1 MTEHQITSEDQLRA
15 LLGDPIHPLVVAKS
29 TAILTPSIKKYIE
42 MSPFAALATHAP
54 DGSSDVSPRGDP
66 PGWVHIKDEKTLV
79 LPERPG
85 NKRLDSVINIINQ
98 PKMSLL
104 FMIPDV
110 LETVRINGSAIIST
124 DPDLLELF
132 PINGK
137 LPELCIVVTVEEALG
152 HCSKAYRR
160 SKLWDVDYKSKEHA
174 PSLAQLMSD
183 HLNLDQ
189 DMSQELDDGIE
200 NDTKERM
207 Y

>member
-1 MTEHQITSEDQLRA
+1 MNYQITSEDQLREMM
-15 LLGDPIHPLVVAKS
+15 GEPVHPLVVDKS
-29 TAILTPSIKKYIE
+29 TPVLSPSIKKFIE

-54 DGSSDVSPRGDP
+54 DGSTDISPRGDP

-85 NKRLDSVINIINQ
+85 NKRLDSVINIIKQ

-104 FMIPDV
+104 FMIPNV
-110 LETVRINGSAIIST
+110 LETVRVNGSAIISS
-124 DPDLLELF
+124 DPDLLSLF

-137 LPELCIVVTVEEALG
+137 LPEIAIVVTIEEALG

-160 SKLWDVDYKSKEHA
+160 SKLWENDYKPNDKV
-174 PSLAQLMSD
+174 PTLAELMSD
-183 HLNLDQ
+183 HLQLDQ
-189 DMSQELDDGIE
+189 GLSKELDDGIAS
-200 NDTKERM
+200 DVRERM

>member
-1 MTEHQITSEDQLRA
+1 MDHQIMSEDQLRT
-15 LLGDPIHPLVVAKS
+15 LMGDPIHPLVLDKS
-29 TAILTPSIKKYIE
+29 TSVLTPSIKKYIE

-54 DGSSDVSPRGDP
+54 DGSSDISPRGDP
-66 PGWVHIKDEKTLV
+66 PGWVHIKDEKTLI

-85 NKRLDSVINIINQ
+85 NKRLDSVINIIEQ

-110 LETVRINGSAIIST
+110 LETVRINGSAIISV
-124 DPDLLELF
+124 DPGLLDLF

-137 LPELCIVVTVEEALG
+137 LPELVIVVTIEEALG

-160 SKLWDVDYKSKEHA
+160 SKLWEDDFKPKEKA
-174 PSLAQLMSD
+174 PTLAQLMSD

-189 DMSQELDDGIE
+189 GLSKELDDGIAS
-200 NDTKERM
+200 DVKERM

>member
-1 MTEHQITSEDQLRA
+1 MNYQITSEDQLREMM
-15 LLGDPIHPLVVAKS
+15 GEPVHPLVVDKS
-29 TAILTPSIKKYIE
+29 TPVLSPSIKKFIE

-54 DGSSDVSPRGDP
+54 DGSTDISPRGDP

-85 NKRLDSVINIINQ
+85 NKRMDSVINIIKQ

-104 FMIPDV
+104 FMIPNV
-110 LETVRINGSAIIST
+110 LETVRVNGSAIISS
-124 DPDLLELF
+124 DPDLLSLF

-137 LPELCIVVTVEEALG
+137 LPEIAIVVTIEEALG

-160 SKLWDVDYKSKEHA
+160 SKLWENDYKPNDKV
-174 PSLAQLMSD
+174 PTLAELMSD
-183 HLNLDQ
+183 HLQLDLGL
-189 DMSQELDDGIE
+189 SKELDDGIAS
-200 NDTKERM
+200 DVRERM

>member
-1 MTEHQITSEDQLRA
+1 M
-15 LLGDPIHPLVVAKS
+15 GDPIHPLVLDKS
-29 TAILTPSIKKYIE
+29 TSVLTPSIKKYIE

-54 DGSSDVSPRGDP
+54 DGSSDISPRGDP
-66 PGWVHIKDEKTLV
+66 PGWVHIKDEKTLI

-85 NKRLDSVINIINQ
+85 NKRLDSVINIIEQ

-110 LETVRINGSAIIST
+110 LETVRINGSAIISV
-124 DPDLLELF
+124 DPGLLDLF

-137 LPELCIVVTVEEALG
+137 LPELVIVVTIEEALG

-160 SKLWDVDYKSKEHA
+160 SKLWEDDFKPKEKA
-174 PSLAQLMSD
+174 PTLAQLMSD

-189 DMSQELDDGIE
+189 GLSKELDDGIAG
-200 NDTKERM
+200 DVKERM

>member
-1 MTEHQITSEDQLRA
+1 MEHQITSEDQLRN
-15 LLGDPIHPLVVAKS
+15 LMGDPIHPLVLDKS
-29 TAILTPSIKKYIE
+29 TSVLSPSIKKYIE

-54 DGSSDVSPRGDP
+54 DGSTDISPRGDP
-66 PGWVHIKDEKTLV
+66 PGWVHIKDEKTLI

-85 NKRLDSVINIINQ
+85 NKRLDSVINIIKQ

-110 LETVRINGSAIIST
+110 LETVRINGSAIISV
-124 DPDLLELF
+124 DPGLLDLF

-137 LPELCIVVTVEEALG
+137 LPELVIVVTIEEALG

-160 SKLWDVDYKSKEHA
+160 SKLWEDDFKPKEKA
-174 PSLAQLMSD
+174 PTLAQLMSD
-183 HLNLDQ
+183 HLDLDQ
-189 DMSQELDDGIE
+189 GLSKELDDGIAS
-200 NDTKERM
+200 DVKERM

>member
-1 MTEHQITSEDQLRA
+1 M
-15 LLGDPIHPLVVAKS
+15 GDPIHPLVLDKS
-29 TAILTPSIKKYIE
+29 TSVLTPSIKKYIE

-54 DGSSDVSPRGDP
+54 DGSSDISPRGDP
-66 PGWVHIKDEKTLV
+66 PGWVHIKDEKTLI

-85 NKRLDSVINIINQ
+85 NKRLDSVINIIEQ

-110 LETVRINGSAIIST
+110 LETVRINGSAIISV
-124 DPDLLELF
+124 DPGLLDLF

-137 LPELCIVVTVEEALG
+137 LPELVIVVTIEEALG

-160 SKLWDVDYKSKEHA
+160 SKLWEDDFKPKEKA
-174 PSLAQLMSD
+174 PTLAQLMSD

-189 DMSQELDDGIE
+189 GLSKELDDGIAS
-200 NDTKERM
+200 DVKERM

>member
-1 MTEHQITSEDQLRA
+1 MNYQITSEDQLREMM
-15 LLGDPIHPLVVAKS
+15 GEPVHPLVVDKS
-29 TAILTPSIKKYIE
+29 TPVLSPSIKKFIK

-54 DGSSDVSPRGDP
+54 DGSTDISPRGDP

-85 NKRLDSVINIINQ
+85 NKRLDSVINIIKQ

-104 FMIPDV
+104 FMIPNV
-110 LETVRINGSAIIST
+110 LETVRVNGSAIISS
-124 DPDLLELF
+124 DPDLLSLF

-137 LPELCIVVTVEEALG
+137 LPEIAIVVTIEEALG

-160 SKLWDVDYKSKEHA
+160 SKLWENDYK
-174 PSLAQLMSD
+174 PNDRVPTLAELMSD
-183 HLNLDQ
+183 HLQLDLGL
-189 DMSQELDDGIE
+189 SKELDDGIAS
-200 NDTKERM
+200 DVRERM

>member
-1 MTEHQITSEDQLRA
+1 MNYQITSEDQLREMI
-15 LLGDPIHPLVVAKS
+15 GEPVHPLVVDKS
-29 TAILTPSIKKYIE
+29 TPVLSPSIKKFIE

-54 DGSSDVSPRGDP
+54 DGATDISPRGDP

-85 NKRLDSVINIINQ
+85 NKRLDSVINIIKQ

-104 FMIPDV
+104 FMIPNV
-110 LETVRINGSAIIST
+110 LETVRVNGSAIISS
-124 DPDLLELF
+124 DPDLLSLF

-137 LPELCIVVTVEEALG
+137 LPEIAIVVTIEEALG

-160 SKLWDVDYKSKEHA
+160 SKLWENDYK
-174 PSLAQLMSD
+174 PNDRVPTLAELMSD
-183 HLNLDQ
+183 HLQLDQ
-189 DMSQELDDGIE
+189 GLSKELDDGIAS
-200 NDTKERM
+200 DVRERM

>member
-1 MTEHQITSEDQLRA
+1 MDHQIMSEDQLRT
-15 LLGDPIHPLVVAKS
+15 LMGEPIHPLVLDKS
-29 TAILTPSIKKYIE
+29 TSVLTPSIKKYIE

-54 DGSSDVSPRGDP
+54 DGSSDISPRGDP
-66 PGWVHIKDEKTLV
+66 PGWVHIKDEKTLI

-85 NKRLDSVINIINQ
+85 NKRLDSVINIIEQ

-110 LETVRINGSAIIST
+110 LETVRINGSAIISV
-124 DPDLLELF
+124 DPGLLDLF

-137 LPELCIVVTVEEALG
+137 LPELVIVVTIEEALG

-160 SKLWDVDYKSKEHA
+160 SKLWEDDFKPKEKA
-174 PSLAQLMSD
+174 PTLAQLMSD

-189 DMSQELDDGIE
+189 GLSKELDDGIAS
-200 NDTKERM
+200 DVKERM

>member
-1 MTEHQITSEDQLRA
+1 MNYQITSEDQLREMM
-15 LLGDPIHPLVVAKS
+15 GEPVHPLVVDKS
-29 TAILTPSIKKYIE
+29 TPVLSPSIKKFIE

-54 DGSSDVSPRGDP
+54 DGSTDISPRGDP

-85 NKRLDSVINIINQ
+85 NKRLDSVINIIKQ

-104 FMIPDV
+104 FMIPNV
-110 LETVRINGSAIIST
+110 LETVRVNGSAIISS
-124 DPDLLELF
+124 DPDLLSLF

-137 LPELCIVVTVEEALG
+137 LPEIAIIVTIEEALG

-160 SKLWDVDYKSKEHA
+160 SKLWENDYKPNDKV
-174 PSLAQLMSD
+174 PTLAELMSD
-183 HLNLDQ
+183 HLQLDLGL
-189 DMSQELDDGIE
+189 SKELDDGIAS
-200 NDTKERM
+200 DVRERM

>member
-1 MTEHQITSEDQLRA
+1 MTEHQITSEDLLRA

-79 LPERPG
+79 LHERPG
-85 NKRLDSVINIINQ
+85 NNRLDSVINIINQ

-137 LPELCIVVTVEEALG
+137 LPELCIVVAVEEALG
-152 HCSKAYRR
+152 HLSII
-160 SKLWDVDYKSKEHA
+160 H
-174 PSLAQLMSD
+174 
-183 HLNLDQ
+183 
-189 DMSQELDDGIE
+189 I
-200 NDTKERM
+200 
-207 Y
+207 

>member
-1 MTEHQITSEDQLRA
+1 MNYQITSEDQLREMM
-15 LLGDPIHPLVVAKS
+15 GEPVHPLVVDKS
-29 TAILTPSIKKYIE
+29 TPVLSPSIKKFIE

-54 DGSSDVSPRGDP
+54 DGSTDISPRGDP

-85 NKRLDSVINIINQ
+85 NKRLDSVINIIKQ

-104 FMIPDV
+104 FMIPNV
-110 LETVRINGSAIIST
+110 LETVRVNGSAIISS
-124 DPDLLELF
+124 DPDLLSLF

-137 LPELCIVVTVEEALG
+137 LPEIAIIVTIEEALG

-160 SKLWDVDYKSKEHA
+160 SKLWENDYR
-174 PSLAQLMSD
+174 PNDRVPTLAELMSD
-183 HLNLDQ
+183 HLQLDLGL
-189 DMSQELDDGIE
+189 SKELDDGIAS
-200 NDTKERM
+200 DVRERM

>member
-1 MTEHQITSEDQLRA
+1 MNYQITSEDQLREMI
-15 LLGDPIHPLVVAKS
+15 GEPVHPLVVDKS
-29 TAILTPSIKKYIE
+29 TPVLSPSIKKFIE

-54 DGSSDVSPRGDP
+54 DGSTDISPRGDP

-85 NKRLDSVINIINQ
+85 NKRLDSVINIIKQ

-104 FMIPDV
+104 FMIPNV
-110 LETVRINGSAIIST
+110 LETVRVNGSAIISS
-124 DPDLLELF
+124 DPDLLSLF

-137 LPELCIVVTVEEALG
+137 LPEIAIVVTIEEALG

-160 SKLWDVDYKSKEHA
+160 SKLWENDYKPNDKV
-174 PSLAQLMSD
+174 PTLAELMSD
-183 HLNLDQ
+183 HLQLDLGL
-189 DMSQELDDGIE
+189 SKELDDGIAS
-200 NDTKERM
+200 DVRERM

>member
-1 MTEHQITSEDQLRA
+1 MNYQITSEDQLREMM
-15 LLGDPIHPLVVAKS
+15 GEPVHPLVVDKS
-29 TAILTPSIKKYIE
+29 TPVLSPSIKKFIE

-54 DGSSDVSPRGDP
+54 DGSTDISPRGDP

-85 NKRLDSVINIINQ
+85 NKRLDSVINIIKQ

-104 FMIPDV
+104 FMIPNV
-110 LETVRINGSAIIST
+110 LETVRVNGSAIISS
-124 DPDLLELF
+124 DPDLLSLF

-137 LPELCIVVTVEEALG
+137 LPEIAIVVTIEEALG

-160 SKLWDVDYKSKEHA
+160 SKLWENDYKPNDKV
-174 PSLAQLMSD
+174 PTLAELMSD
-183 HLNLDQ
+183 HLQLDLGL
-189 DMSQELDDGIE
+189 SKELDDGIAS
-200 NDTKERM
+200 DVRERM

>member
-1 MTEHQITSEDQLRA
+1 MNYQITSEDQLREMM
-15 LLGDPIHPLVVAKS
+15 GEPVHPLVVDKS
-29 TAILTPSIKKYIE
+29 TPVLSPSIKKFIE

-54 DGSSDVSPRGDP
+54 DGSTDISPRGDP

-85 NKRLDSVINIINQ
+85 NKRLDSVINIIKQ

-104 FMIPDV
+104 FMIPNV
-110 LETVRINGSAIIST
+110 LETVRVNGSAIISS
-124 DPDLLELF
+124 DPDLLSLF

-137 LPELCIVVTVEEALG
+137 LPEIAIVVTIEEALG

-160 SKLWDVDYKSKEHA
+160 SKLWENDYR
-174 PSLAQLMSD
+174 PNDRVPTLAELMSD
-183 HLNLDQ
+183 HLQLDLGL
-189 DMSQELDDGIE
+189 SKELDDGIAS
-200 NDTKERM
+200 DVRERM

>member
-1 MTEHQITSEDQLRA
+1 MNYQITSEDQLREMM
-15 LLGDPIHPLVVAKS
+15 GEPVHPLVVDKS
-29 TAILTPSIKKYIE
+29 TPVLSPSIKKFIE

-54 DGSSDVSPRGDP
+54 DGSTDISPRGDP

-85 NKRLDSVINIINQ
+85 NKRLDSVINIIKQ

-104 FMIPDV
+104 FMIPNV
-110 LETVRINGSAIIST
+110 LETVRVNGSAIISS
-124 DPDLLELF
+124 DPDLLSLF

-137 LPELCIVVTVEEALG
+137 LPEIAIVVTIEEALG

-160 SKLWDVDYKSKEHA
+160 SKLWENDYK
-174 PSLAQLMSD
+174 PNDRVPTLAELMSD
-183 HLNLDQ
+183 HLQLDLGL
-189 DMSQELDDGIE
+189 SKELDDGIAS
-200 NDTKERM
+200 DVRERM

>member
-1 MTEHQITSEDQLRA
+1 MNYQITSEDQLREMI
-15 LLGDPIHPLVVAKS
+15 GEPVHPLVVDKS
-29 TAILTPSIKKYIE
+29 TSVLSPSIKKFIE

-54 DGSSDVSPRGDP
+54 DGSTDISPRGDP

-85 NKRLDSVINIINQ
+85 NKRLDSVINIIKQ

-104 FMIPDV
+104 FMIPNV
-110 LETVRINGSAIIST
+110 LETVRVNGSAIISS
-124 DPDLLELF
+124 DPDLLSLF

-137 LPELCIVVTVEEALG
+137 LPEIAIVVTIEEALG

-160 SKLWDVDYKSKEHA
+160 SKLWENDYKPNDKV
-174 PSLAQLMSD
+174 PTLAELMSD
-183 HLNLDQ
+183 HLQLDLGL
-189 DMSQELDDGIE
+189 SKELDDGIAS
-200 NDTKERM
+200 DVRERM

>member
-1 MTEHQITSEDQLRA
+1 MNYQITSEDQLREMM
-15 LLGDPIHPLVVAKS
+15 GEPVHPLVVDKS
-29 TAILTPSIKKYIE
+29 TPVLSPSIKKFIE

-54 DGSSDVSPRGDP
+54 DGSTDISPRGDP

-85 NKRLDSVINIINQ
+85 NKRLDSVINIIKQ

-104 FMIPDV
+104 FMIPNV
-110 LETVRINGSAIIST
+110 LETVRVNGSAIISS
-124 DPDLLELF
+124 DPDLLSLF

-137 LPELCIVVTVEEALG
+137 LPEIAIVVTIEEALG

-160 SKLWDVDYKSKEHA
+160 SKLWENDYQ
-174 PSLAQLMSD
+174 PNDRVPTLAELMSD
-183 HLNLDQ
+183 HLQLDLGL
-189 DMSQELDDGIE
+189 SKELDDGIAS
-200 NDTKERM
+200 DVKERM

>member
-1 MTEHQITSEDQLRA
+1 MDHQIRSEEQLRKIM
-15 LLGDPIHPLVVAKS
+15 GDPIHPLVLDKS
-29 TAILTPSIKKYIE
+29 TSILSPSIKKYIE

-54 DGSSDVSPRGDP
+54 DGSTDISPRGDP
-66 PGWVHIKDEKTLV
+66 PGWVHIQDEQTLI

-85 NKRLDSVINIINQ
+85 NKRLDSIINIIKQ

-110 LETVRINGSAIIST
+110 LETVRINGSAIISV
-124 DPDLLELF
+124 DPDLLSLF

-137 LPELCIVVTVEEALG
+137 LPELVIVVTIEEALG

-160 SKLWDVDYKSKEHA
+160 SKLWEDDFKPTEKA
-174 PSLAQLMSD
+174 PTLAQLMSA
-183 HLNLDQ
+183 HLDLDKG
-189 DMSQELDDGIE
+189 MSKELDDGIAS
-200 NDTKERM
+200 DVKERM

>member
-1 MTEHQITSEDQLRA
+1 MTGHQITSEDQLRA
-15 LLGDPIHPLVVAKS
+15 LLGEPIHPLVIAKS
-29 TAILTPSIKKYIE
+29 TPRLTPAIKKYIE
-42 MSPFAALATHAP
+42 LSPFAALATHSP

-124 DPDLLELF
+124 NPELLELF

-160 SKLWDVDYKSKEHA
+160 SKLWDVDYKSKEQA

-189 DMSQELDDGIE
+189 DMSKELDDGIE